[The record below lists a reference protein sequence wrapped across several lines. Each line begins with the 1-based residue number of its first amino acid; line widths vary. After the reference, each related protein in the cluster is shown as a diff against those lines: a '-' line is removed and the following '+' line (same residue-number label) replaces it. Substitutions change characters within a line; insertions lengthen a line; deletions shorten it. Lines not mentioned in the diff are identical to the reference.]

1 MDRQELLS
9 RLELARRRVA
19 ELARGELPAGLT
31 EPDPGASE
39 RWEAKQVWAHMAEFV
54 GYWHDQLEAVI
65 RDFDGAPVPFGRV
78 KTDAGRIGSIEMG
91 RHRPLAELAADVER
105 SVDRFADF
113 TRMLDDAAWQA
124 QGLHPTLG
132 VMALPRMV
140 DRFVVSHLDEHA
152 DQLEGLRT
160 AQP

>member
-1 MDRQELLS
+1 MRDDPLG
-9 RLELARRRVA
+9 RLEKARGRVS

-31 EPDPGASE
+31 EPDSGATE

-54 GYWHDQLEAVI
+54 GYWHDQFKAVI

-78 KTDAGRIGSIEMG
+78 KTDPGRIGSIEMG

-105 SVDRFADF
+105 SVDRFAELLQ
-113 TRMLDDAAWQA
+113 RLDEAAWQA
-124 QGLHPTLG
+124 RGLHPTLG
-132 VMALPRMV
+132 VMDLSRMV
-140 DRFVVSHLDEHA
+140 DRFVISHLDEHA